1 MEAVDSSALF
11 DTHCHLDAIE
21 FDPIR
26 DRYVTEAIKANVQY
40 MLAPA
45 IGGHANF
52 LKLASLQKCYG
63 ILLALGLHPLYASHF
78 NEKDLID
85 LESTIQII
93 KPIAIGE
100 IGLDNWQHPTNLS
113 HQISLFSAQITLA
126 KDYNLPVVL
135 HARGAID
142 LVLMHLRQAS
152 LLGGIVHAFNGSEQ
166 QAKQFIHLGFKLG
179 FGSTITY
186 PNAHHIHR
194 LITQLP
200 ADVFV
205 LETDAP
211 YMKPVWQ
218 NTVLPNNI
226 EQYAQAIA
234 TLRNQSMDEI
244 IGQSTLNAFE
254 ALHIKGQHR
263 STLKAATKPA

>member
-1 MEAVDSSALF
+1 MEAIDSAMLF

-21 FDPIR
+21 LDPVR

-40 MLAPA
+40 MLVPA

-52 LKLASLQKCYG
+52 LKLASLQKRYG
-63 ILLALGLHPLYASHF
+63 ILLALGFHPLYASNF
-78 NEKDLID
+78 NEKDLVD
-85 LESTIQII
+85 LENAIQII

-113 HQISLFSAQITLA
+113 HQISLFSAQLTLA
-126 KDYNLPVVL
+126 KHYHLPVVL

-142 LVLMHLRQAS
+142 LVLRHLRQAS
-152 LLGGIVHAFNGSEQ
+152 LLGGVVHAFNGSEQ
-166 QAKQFIHLGFKLG
+166 QAKQFIELGFKLG
-179 FGSTITY
+179 FGSTVTY

-194 LITQLP
+194 LVAQLP
-200 ADVFV
+200 ADVLV

-218 NTVLPNNI
+218 TILPNNI

-234 TLRNQSMDEI
+234 TLRHQSMDEMM
-244 IGQSTLNAFE
+244 GQSTLNAFE
-254 ALHIKGQHR
+254 ALHLKPQHTP
-263 STLKAATKPA
+263 TLKVAKAPA